1 MCNALSLVLSFRLEI
16 GPSPVPS
23 LKRVFGAG
31 EDHFNGAT
39 GISNIFILTTVKVP
53 HNSEGLG
60 IEIMTT

>member
-39 GISNIFILTTVKVP
+39 GISNIFILTTVKVW
-53 HNSEGLG
+53 GLRL
-60 IEIMTT
+60 